1 MSTLNYNVVHNC
13 KGFCKLTSHHQC
25 CQLISLHYQEELPC
39 IPLYQATAEP
49 LQVFHATPN
58 CSHKHAGTTLFL
70 HEGTICLTAKRS
82 AWTNSNY
89 TDTNI
94 IIQSCRTLVPC
105 NLRSGEIL
113 DKIGKQE
120 RRVGLGDSFS
130 SSTPAIH
137 SWRSSLWRPRETMKA
152 RPYRMYCTPFWTHWT
167 PYGTHWTP
175 HRMH

>member
-1 MSTLNYNVVHNC
+1 MLYRGVYSSLPTQEEIGIVRIRSTLNYNVVHNC

-82 AWTNSNY
+82 AWTNINY

-113 DKIGKQE
+113 DKIGKD
-120 RRVGLGDSFS
+120 VTMVNSFS
-130 SSTPAIH
+130 LQQPSHMTV
-137 SWRSSLWRPRETMKA
+137 M
-152 RPYRMYCTPFWTHWT
+152 
-167 PYGTHWTP
+167 
-175 HRMH
+175 